1 MIAIPET
8 DGVLFLWE
16 VFMAKN
22 GSKPGVR
29 RIRDKFPVPQT
40 LEQASLLIAL
50 IGEKRRKALAICEEA
65 DAKIAK
71 IQKAAEKRLGPLTG
85 DLDKIFPALKAY
97 AEAHRSELTANGK
110 TKTVTTATGKM
121 FWRDNPPSVKIPED
135 KIAELILHL
144 ESDPDLAKF
153 LRQPPKEINKDALK
167 EALTTDDLET
177 VKALPN
183 VEIVQGESF
192 RVKPKDDTTDFTQDS
207 IKKILKKA
215 S

>member
-1 MIAIPET
+1 
-8 DGVLFLWE
+8 
-16 VFMAKN
+16 MAKN

-97 AEAHRSELTANGK
+97 ADAHRSELTANGK
-110 TKTVTTATGKM
+110 TKTVPTATGKM
-121 FWRDNPPSVKIPED
+121 FWKDNPPRVEIAED
-135 KIAELILHL
+135 KIEEVILYL
-144 ESDPDLAKF
+144 ESHSELGQF
-153 LRQPPKEINKDALK
+153 LRQPPKEIDKVALK
-167 EALTTDDLET
+167 DDLET
-177 VKALPN
+177 AKTIPN
-183 VEIVQGESF
+183 VEVVQGESF

-207 IKKILKKA
+207 IKKLLQKA